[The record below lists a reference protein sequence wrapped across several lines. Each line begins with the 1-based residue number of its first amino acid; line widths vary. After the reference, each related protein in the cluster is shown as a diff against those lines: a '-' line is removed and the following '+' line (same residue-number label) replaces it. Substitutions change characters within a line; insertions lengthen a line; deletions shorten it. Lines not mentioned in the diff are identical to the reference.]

1 MKSII
6 KSHPNPQKKK
16 EKRKKCESLTMTWQK
31 RLARV
36 RVKT

>member
-6 KSHPNPQKKK
+6 KSHPNPKKKK
-16 EKRKKCESLTMTWQK
+16 EKIKKCDSFTMTWQK